1 MARDDI
7 MYATVIPGE
16 ATPVDSKRT
25 AVSLANLLVTKEGE
39 SIAVV
44 TRTVTREGAP
54 DHFLRDLLYV
64 VRRDDRGRALTSTD
78 EAVIRANAARY
89 DFGEALDAHA
99 SDPPLSARSTNPTP
113 PHSKRSAHPARERAR
128 TRQRGRHDGGREDPT
143 R

>member
-39 SIAVV
+39 S
-44 TRTVTREGAP
+44 VTREGAP

-99 SDPPLSARSTNPTP
+99 SDPPLFARSTNPTP